1 MGTAKRERQ
10 KAGHQARLNVERSL
24 DRRDQRRRR
33 LFSIVGAAVVLVGTA
48 ALFIVLSDNS
58 STSTTAV
65 TTTSTTVET
74 STTASAGTLPSAA
87 GKPCVAFNDTL
98 PAGAPEVPMPVGEV
112 PTSLVV
118 TDLVTGT
125 GTPVVAGDSVT
136 VNYIGVSCSTGKIFD
151 SSWAN
156 GKPITF
162 PLNQVISGW
171 SQGLV
176 GMQPNGRRLLVIPPD
191 LGYGSSGQ
199 GGIAPDESL
208 IFVVDLISASP
219 TATPGTTPN

>member
-33 LFSIVGAAVVLVGTA
+33 LFSIVGAAVILVATG
-48 ALFIVLSDNS
+48 ALFVALSDNS
-58 STSTTAV
+58 STSTTAA
-65 TTTSTTVET
+65 TTTTTLASTTTV
-74 STTASAGTLPSAA
+74 SAVTLPSAA

-98 PAGAPEVPMPVGEV
+98 PAGAPEVTMPVGET
-112 PTSLVV
+112 PKALVV
-118 TDLVTGT
+118 KDLVVGS
-125 GTPVVAGDSVT
+125 GTPVAKGDSVT

-162 PLNQVISGW
+162 PLNQVITGW

-191 LGYGSSGQ
+191 LGYGSTGQ
-199 GGIAPDESL
+199 GGIAPDETL
-208 IFVVDLISASP
+208 VFVVDLISTS
-219 TATPGTTPN
+219 TSATPGTAAN

>member
-1 MGTAKRERQ
+1 M
-10 KAGHQARLNVERSL
+10 
-24 DRRDQRRRR
+24 RR
-33 LFSIVGAAVVLVGTA
+33 
-48 ALFIVLSDNS
+48 
-58 STSTTAV
+58 STTISA
-65 TTTSTTVET
+65 
-74 STTASAGTLPSAA
+74 TALPSAA

-98 PAGAPEVPMPVGEV
+98 PAGAPEVTMPVGQV

-118 TDLVTGT
+118 EDLIKGT

-162 PLNQVISGW
+162 PLNQVITGW
-171 SQGLV
+171 AQGLV
-176 GMQPNGRRLLVIPPD
+176 GMQPNGRRLLVIPAD
-191 LGYGSSGQ
+191 LGYGSTGQ

-219 TATPGTTPN
+219 SATPGTTPN

>member
-24 DRRDQRRRR
+24 DRRDRIRRR
-33 LFSIVGAAVVLVGTA
+33 LFSIAGGVVVVIAVG

-58 STSTTAV
+58 STSTTAAT
-65 TTTSTTVET
+65 TTTSAPT
-74 STTASAGTLPSAA
+74 SSTIPEPKLPSAA
-87 GKPCVAFNDTL
+87 GKPCVDFNDTL
-98 PAGAPEVPMPVGEV
+98 PPNAPSVTMPVGQL

-118 TDLVTGT
+118 EDLVTGS
-125 GTPVVAGDSVT
+125 GKPVAPAESVT

-151 SSWAN
+151 SSWTN
-156 GKPITF
+156 GKPVTF

-176 GMQPNGRRLLVIPPD
+176 GMQPNGRRLLVIPPE
-191 LGYGSSGQ
+191 LGYGSTGQ
-199 GGIAPDESL
+199 GTIAPDETL
-208 IFVVDLISASP
+208 IFVVDLISSST
-219 TATPGTTPN
+219 TATPGVASN

>member
-1 MGTAKRERQ
+1 
-10 KAGHQARLNVERSL
+10 L

-33 LFSIVGAAVVLVGTA
+33 LFSIIGAAVVVVATA
-48 ALFIVLSDNS
+48 ALFIGLSDNS
-58 STSTTAV
+58 STSTTAA
-65 TTTSTTVET
+65 TTTTTLATSTTV
-74 STTASAGTLPSAA
+74 SAETLPSAA

-98 PAGAPEVPMPVGEV
+98 PAGAPEVTMPVGEV

-118 TDLVTGT
+118 EDLITGT

-151 SSWAN
+151 SSWAS

-162 PLNQVISGW
+162 PLNQVITGW
-171 SQGLV
+171 AQGLL
-176 GMQPNGRRLLVIPPD
+176 GMQPNGRRLLVIPAD
-191 LGYGSSGQ
+191 LGYGSTGQ

-219 TATPGTTPN
+219 SATPGTTPN

>member
-33 LFSIVGAAVVLVGTA
+33 LFSIVGAAVILVATG
-48 ALFIVLSDNS
+48 ALFVALSDNS
-58 STSTTAV
+58 STSTTAA
-65 TTTSTTVET
+65 TTTTTLASTTTV
-74 STTASAGTLPSAA
+74 SAVTLPSAA

-98 PAGAPEVPMPVGEV
+98 PAGAPEVTMPVGEV

-125 GTPVVAGDSVT
+125 GTPVAKGDSVT

-162 PLNQVISGW
+162 PLNQVITGW

-191 LGYGSSGQ
+191 LGYGSTGQ
-199 GGIAPDESL
+199 GGIAPDETL
-208 IFVVDLISASP
+208 VFVVDLISTS
-219 TATPGTTPN
+219 TSATPGTAAN

>member
-33 LFSIVGAAVVLVGTA
+33 LLSIVGAAVVVVATA
-48 ALFIVLSDNS
+48 ALFIGLSDNS
-58 STSTTAV
+58 STSTTAA
-65 TTTSTTVET
+65 TTTTTLATSTTI
-74 STTASAGTLPSAA
+74 SAETLPSAA

-98 PAGAPEVPMPVGEV
+98 PAGAPEVTMPVGEV

-118 TDLVTGT
+118 EDLITGT

-151 SSWAN
+151 SSWAS

-176 GMQPNGRRLLVIPPD
+176 GMQPNGRRLLVIPAD
-191 LGYGSSGQ
+191 LGYGSTGQ

-208 IFVVDLISASP
+208 IFVVDLISASAS
-219 TATPGTTPN
+219 ATPGTTPN

>member
-10 KAGHQARLNVERSL
+10 KAGHQARLNVERTL

-33 LFSIVGAAVVLVGTA
+33 LFSIVGAAVILVATG
-48 ALFIVLSDNS
+48 ALFVALSDNS
-58 STSTTAV
+58 STSTTAA
-65 TTTSTTVET
+65 TTTTTLASTTTV
-74 STTASAGTLPSAA
+74 SAVTLPSAA

-98 PAGAPEVPMPVGEV
+98 PAGAPEVTMPVGEV

-125 GTPVVAGDSVT
+125 GTPVAKGDSVT

-162 PLNQVISGW
+162 PLNQVITGW

-191 LGYGSSGQ
+191 LGYGSTGQ
-199 GGIAPDESL
+199 GGIAPDETL
-208 IFVVDLISASP
+208 VFVVDLISTS
-219 TATPGTTPN
+219 TSATPGTAAN

>member
-33 LFSIVGAAVVLVGTA
+33 LFSIIGAAVVVVATA
-48 ALFIVLSDNS
+48 ALFIGLSDNS
-58 STSTTAV
+58 STSTTAA
-65 TTTSTTVET
+65 TTTTTLATSTTV
-74 STTASAGTLPSAA
+74 SAETLPSAA

-98 PAGAPEVPMPVGEV
+98 PAGAPEVTMPVGEV

-118 TDLVTGT
+118 EDLITGT

-151 SSWAN
+151 SSWAS

-162 PLNQVISGW
+162 PLNQVITGW
-171 SQGLV
+171 AQGLV
-176 GMQPNGRRLLVIPPD
+176 GMQPNGRRLLVIPAD
-191 LGYGSSGQ
+191 LGYGSTGQ

-219 TATPGTTPN
+219 SATPGTTPN

>member
-10 KAGHQARLNVERSL
+10 KAGHKARLSVERSL
-24 DRRDQRRRR
+24 DRRDRRRRR
-33 LFSIVGAAVVLVGTA
+33 LLTITGGAIAIVAIGALSV
-48 ALFIVLSDNS
+48 FLSDN
-58 STSTTAV
+58 TSTTTTVA
-65 TTTSTTVET
+65 TTTTTLPVT
-74 STTASAGTLPSAA
+74 STIAPPSLPSAA
-87 GKPCVAFNDTL
+87 GKPCVDFNDTL
-98 PAGAPEVPMPVGEV
+98 PPGAPPVIMPVGDV

-118 TDLVTGT
+118 QDLVTGV

-156 GKPITF
+156 GKPVTF

-176 GMQPNGRRLLVIPPD
+176 GMQPNGRRLLIIPPD
-191 LGYGSSGQ
+191 LGYGSTGQ
-199 GGIAPDESL
+199 GSIAPDESL
-208 IFVVDLISASP
+208 IFVVDLVSSAAS
-219 TATPGTTPN
+219 ATPGTTPN

>member
-10 KAGHQARLNVERSL
+10 KAGQQARLNVERSWN
-24 DRRDQRRRR
+24 RRDQRRRR
-33 LFSIVGAAVVLVGTA
+33 VFSILGAAVIVVATA
-48 ALFIVLSDNS
+48 ALFIGLSDNS
-58 STSTTAV
+58 STSTTAA
-65 TTTSTTVET
+65 TTTSTTLAT
-74 STTASAGTLPSAA
+74 STTISATTLPSAA

-98 PAGAPEVPMPVGEV
+98 PAGAPEVTMPVGEV

-118 TDLVTGT
+118 EDLIKGT

-162 PLNQVISGW
+162 PLNQVITGW
-171 SQGLV
+171 AQGLV
-176 GMQPNGRRLLVIPPD
+176 GMQPNGRRLLVIPAD
-191 LGYGSSGQ
+191 LGYGSTGQ

-219 TATPGTTPN
+219 SATPGTTPN

>member
-33 LFSIVGAAVVLVGTA
+33 LFSIVGAAVVVVATA
-48 ALFIVLSDNS
+48 ALFIGLSDNS
-58 STSTTAV
+58 STSTTAA
-65 TTTSTTVET
+65 TTTTTLATSTTV
-74 STTASAGTLPSAA
+74 SAETLPSAA

-98 PAGAPEVPMPVGEV
+98 PAGAPEVTMPVGEV

-162 PLNQVISGW
+162 PLNQVITGW
-171 SQGLV
+171 AQGLV
-176 GMQPNGRRLLVIPPD
+176 GMQPNGRRLLVIPAD
-191 LGYGSSGQ
+191 LGYGSTGQ

>member
-33 LFSIVGAAVVLVGTA
+33 LFSIVGAAVVVVATA
-48 ALFIVLSDNS
+48 ALFIGLSDNS
-58 STSTTAV
+58 STSTTAA
-65 TTTSTTVET
+65 TTTTTLATSTTV
-74 STTASAGTLPSAA
+74 SAETLPSAA

-98 PAGAPEVPMPVGEV
+98 PAGAPEVTMPVGEV

-118 TDLVTGT
+118 EDLITGT

-151 SSWAN
+151 SSWAS

-162 PLNQVISGW
+162 PLNQVITGW
-171 SQGLV
+171 AQGLL
-176 GMQPNGRRLLVIPPD
+176 GMQPNGRRLLVIPAD
-191 LGYGSSGQ
+191 LGYGSTGQ

-219 TATPGTTPN
+219 SATPGTTPN

>member
-10 KAGHQARLNVERSL
+10 KAGHQARLNVERAL

-33 LFSIVGAAVVLVGTA
+33 LFSIVGAAVVVVATA
-48 ALFIVLSDNS
+48 ALFIGLSDNS
-58 STSTTAV
+58 STSTTAA
-65 TTTSTTVET
+65 TTTTTLATSTTV
-74 STTASAGTLPSAA
+74 SAETLPSAA

-98 PAGAPEVPMPVGEV
+98 PAGAPEVTMPVGEV

-118 TDLVTGT
+118 TDLITGT

-151 SSWAN
+151 SSWAS

-176 GMQPNGRRLLVIPPD
+176 GMQPNGRRLLVIPAD
-191 LGYGSSGQ
+191 LGYGSTGQ

-208 IFVVDLISASP
+208 IFVVDLISASAS
-219 TATPGTTPN
+219 ATPGTTPN

>member
-33 LFSIVGAAVVLVGTA
+33 LFSIVGAAVILVATG
-48 ALFIVLSDNS
+48 ALFVALSDNS
-58 STSTTAV
+58 STSTTAA
-65 TTTSTTVET
+65 TTTTTLASTTTV
-74 STTASAGTLPSAA
+74 SAVTLPSAA

-98 PAGAPEVPMPVGEV
+98 PAGAPEVTMPVGEV

-125 GTPVVAGDSVT
+125 GTPVAKGDSVT

-162 PLNQVISGW
+162 PLNQVITGW

-191 LGYGSSGQ
+191 LGYGSTGQ
-199 GGIAPDESL
+199 GGIAPDETL
-208 IFVVDLISASP
+208 VFVVDLISTS
-219 TATPGTTPN
+219 TSATPGTATN

>member
-33 LFSIVGAAVVLVGTA
+33 LFSIVGAAVVVVATA
-48 ALFIVLSDNS
+48 ALFIGLSDNS
-58 STSTTAV
+58 STSTTAA
-65 TTTSTTVET
+65 TTTTTLATSTTI
-74 STTASAGTLPSAA
+74 SAETLPSAA

-98 PAGAPEVPMPVGEV
+98 PAGAPEVTMPVGEV

-118 TDLVTGT
+118 EDLIKGT

-176 GMQPNGRRLLVIPPD
+176 GMQPNGRRLLVIPAD
-191 LGYGSSGQ
+191 LGYGSTGQ

-208 IFVVDLISASP
+208 IFVVDLISASAS
-219 TATPGTTPN
+219 ATPGTTPN

>member
-33 LFSIVGAAVVLVGTA
+33 LFSIVGAAVVLVATA
-48 ALFIVLSDNS
+48 ALFIGLSDNT
-58 STSTTAV
+58 STSTTAAS
-65 TTTSTTVET
+65 TTTTTLATSTTV
-74 STTASAGTLPSAA
+74 SDATLPSAA

-98 PAGAPEVPMPVGEV
+98 PAGAPEVTMPVGDV

-171 SQGLV
+171 SQGLI

-191 LGYGSSGQ
+191 LGYGSTGQ

-208 IFVVDLISASP
+208 IFVVDLLSAS
-219 TATPGTTPN
+219 TSATPGTTPN

>member
-10 KAGHQARLNVERSL
+10 KAGHQARLNVERTL

-33 LFSIVGAAVVLVGTA
+33 LFSIVGAAVILVATG
-48 ALFIVLSDNS
+48 ALFVALSDNS
-58 STSTTAV
+58 STSTTAA
-65 TTTSTTVET
+65 TTTTTLASTTTV
-74 STTASAGTLPSAA
+74 SAVTLPSAA

-98 PAGAPEVPMPVGEV
+98 PAGAPEVTMPVGEV

-125 GTPVVAGDSVT
+125 GTPVAKGDSVT

-162 PLNQVISGW
+162 PLNQVITGW

-191 LGYGSSGQ
+191 LGYGSTGQ
-199 GGIAPDESL
+199 GGIAPDETL
-208 IFVVDLISASP
+208 VFVVDLISTS
-219 TATPGTTPN
+219 TSATPGTATN